1 MINNNSNN
9 KSKSV
14 TGTPRDVNYRPS
26 GTGGASEVPEE
37 KARLTDGKS
46 DVELLYYSRFGLLMG
61 NKILQ

>member
-37 KARLTDGKS
+37 KARLTDGKR
-46 DVELLYYSRFGLLMG
+46 DANFYIRFGLLMG
-61 NKILQ
+61 NKIRS

>member
-1 MINNNSNN
+1 M
-9 KSKSV
+9 
-14 TGTPRDVNYRPS
+14 TGMGTPRDVNYRPS